1 MAAEKTTAE
10 TGRGLVSVHN
20 IRALWTDCD
29 PAGIMFDG
37 TYFRWMDEASYYLFK
52 KAGLRWETWK
62 TELGIIGTPLVTA
75 HCDFRSP
82 VAFGDEVTVESRIS
96 EWGRTSF
103 TVTHRFA
110 VGVRITAEGYERRVW
125 CTGDPADPR
134 TIAPAPIPD
143 AVRAR
148 FAGS

>member
-1 MAAEKTTAE
+1 MAAEKTTADK
-10 TGRGLVSVHN
+10 GRGLVSVHN

-29 PAGIMFDG
+29 PAGIMFYG

-62 TELGIIGTPLVTA
+62 AELGIIGTPLVTA

-82 VAFGDEVTVESRIS
+82 VAFGDEVAVESRIS

-110 VGVRITAEGYERRVW
+110 VGERATAEGYEKRVW
-125 CTGDPADPR
+125 CTGDPADPT

-148 FAGS
+148 FAG